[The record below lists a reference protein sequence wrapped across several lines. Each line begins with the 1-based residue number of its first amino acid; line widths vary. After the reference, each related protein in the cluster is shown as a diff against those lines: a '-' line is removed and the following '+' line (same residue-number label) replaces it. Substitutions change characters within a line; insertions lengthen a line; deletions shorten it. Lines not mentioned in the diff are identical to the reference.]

1 MKKLS
6 ILIALCLLV
15 SVGGVYAAWVYADGA
30 VVDRSNDHTAIGIT
44 GSTNTSEKGVFA
56 LTNSIEILIDD
67 EKFVKPTDPSATAYK
82 AVFTGTGAFTVSF
95 TPSAGA
101 PEDVVNNGIKMKL
114 TLELIGVDANVL
126 KLDTAEVVLNGG
138 VAGKNATFTA
148 EELIDH
154 LVLNNGADLILD
166 TFAEY
171 EAFKAQLG
179 TPKLNITVSE
189 VTAP

>member
-6 ILIALCLLV
+6 ILIALCMLV

-30 VVDRSNDHTAIGIT
+30 VADRSNDHTAIGIT

-56 LTNSIEILIDD
+56 LTNSIEILVDD
-67 EKFVKPTDPSATAYK
+67 DKFVNTSTGVAYK
-82 AVFTGTGAFTVSF
+82 AILTGTGEFTVSF

-101 PEDVVNNGIKMKL
+101 PENVVNDGIKMKL
-114 TLELIGVDANVL
+114 TLELTGVDASVL
-126 KLDTAEVVLNGG
+126 KLGDTEVVLNGG
-138 VAGKNATFTA
+138 VAGKSATFTA
-148 EELIDH
+148 QQLIDC

-166 TFAEY
+166 TYAEY

>member
-6 ILIALCLLV
+6 ILIALCMLV

-67 EKFVKPTDPSATAYK
+67 EKFVNPSTGTAYK
-82 AVFTGTGAFTVSF
+82 AIFTGTGEFTVSF

-101 PEDVVNNGIKMKL
+101 PENVVNDGIKMQ
-114 TLELIGVDANVL
+114 LELSLTGVDASVL
-126 KLDTAEVVLNGG
+126 KLGTTEVVLNGG
-138 VAGKNATFTA
+138 SATKTA
-148 EELIDH
+148 VISAQDIINC
-154 LVLNNGADLILD
+154 LVLNGGADLILD
-166 TFAEY
+166 TYAEY